1 MGVSDAVRN
10 PRSYVGDKR
19 RFYRDALFAPGR
31 FYGEH
36 VGSRGLL
43 REILLVAVVGIVGT
57 AGTMFAVRT
66 LREEYAGAL
75 TFDVEMLLWG
85 EAFAPLVGAFL
96 LWIGFALALYLVSWL
111 YSTAGGLYGLL
122 KNTAWSLLPLLV
134 ANLLLTVAF
143 AFVTVTADFESADGV
158 GAHPETRFEFMWEQL
173 YHEPLV
179 LGAYAVSIVFVAWCG
194 YIAAPG
200 VAEVRDLEME
210 EAYRVVAV
218 PVVAYALYVAYTA
231 GGALL

>member
-1 MGVSDAVRN
+1 MGVSDAVSD
-10 PRSYVGDKR
+10 PGSYVGEKR

-43 REILLVAVVGIVGT
+43 REILLVAAIGIVGA
-57 AGTMFAVRT
+57 AGTVFAVQT
-66 LREEYAGAL
+66 LREEYETAL

-85 EAFAPLVGAFL
+85 EAVAPLVGAVL
-96 LWIGFALALYLVSWL
+96 LWVGFALTLYFVSWL
-111 YSTAGGLYGLL
+111 YSTAGGLYELL

-134 ANLLLTVAF
+134 ANLLLTGAF
-143 AFVTVTADFESADGV
+143 AFATVTADLEPADGI
-158 GAHPETRFEFMWEQL
+158 GAHPEARFEFMWEQI
-173 YHEPLV
+173 YHEPIV
-179 LGAYAVSIVFVAWCG
+179 LGANAVSILFVVWCG

-200 VAEVRDLEME
+200 VADVRELELE

-218 PVVAYALYVAYTA
+218 PVVAYVLYVAYTA
-231 GGALL
+231 GGAFL